1 MDSKSYLQCIGP
13 SNDGLDAVLAPP
25 ASEVLLTAPIF
36 KAPANTPLIPSPTKR
51 GRATDKSKRSK
62 RLRSSQLPIPPK
74 NSAHEDICENFEA
87 LSSIATSSP
96 VELNAIGFDEYVD
109 AVIFESAGF
118 MQISCDVCVVQ
129 GWHARLLEATD
140 SWYHAQFAIAGTKV
154 NVACQCPTRSCFHGR
169 FLQEFYG
176 TEFVP
181 NLSLPSALDT
191 PVCFFYRQGLGN
203 GCFKNIFS
211 VLAASGSPLNRAIVM
226 YEGLDTGVGSW
237 TCSKDSRDAA
247 KHGTACLHMKL
258 AADELGLIASL
269 PGNADADS
277 PLITSPICRVNE
289 EIAVSYLPILP
300 PIWAIIPSDEFL
312 YTRPPPVFPD
322 NVIWDGV
329 TLAFHKRQLLSSIHP
344 PTSTSD
350 ASEVRPTKYLL
361 GQQLLP
367 FPQLRKSLRAISG
380 GDESRSQRSHSD
392 QSSTCSA
399 PSFIDIGGQLQA
411 ISPPLA
417 NLFKQHFDP
426 NQNSRSGREIPRPIR
441 RFFFQ
446 VAAEESA
453 VQLLNQQAQEA
464 LKEFI
469 ANPCIGTEQYL
480 RGSPHIY
487 DLAHFDRKACSGL
500 KYSTTL
506 LAALNWIFCRSAT
519 VLLQLFQNSPPPEN
533 WAVEATGDGP
543 DSDWESD
550 VFTTCPKSEQ
560 GQYIHF

>member
-1 MDSKSYLQCIGP
+1 MSDKK
-13 SNDGLDAVLAPP
+13 
-25 ASEVLLTAPIF
+25 LLPR
-36 KAPANTPLIPSPTKR
+36 P
-51 GRATDKSKRSK
+51 
-62 RLRSSQLPIPPK
+62 
-74 NSAHEDICENFEA
+74 
-87 LSSIATSSP
+87 LSSRILWHRVCAKSFFTVSARYSPEPFIAY
-96 VELNAIGFDEYVD
+96 L
-109 AVIFESAGF
+109 
-118 MQISCDVCVVQ
+118 
-129 GWHARLLEATD
+129 
-140 SWYHAQFAIAGTKV
+140 IAD
-154 NVACQCPTRSCFHGR
+154 QCPR
-169 FLQEFYG
+169 Y
-176 TEFVP
+176 
-181 NLSLPSALDT
+181 SL
-191 PVCFFYRQGLGN
+191 
-203 GCFKNIFS
+203 
-211 VLAASGSPLNRAIVM
+211 LAASGSPLNRAIVM

-277 PLITSPICRVNE
+277 PLITSPIRRVNE

-312 YTRPPPVFPD
+312 YTRPPPVVFNPPLPPFRLDANSSCPCIGSQRSFYAPARPAIIRDSTLYTSYGSFTCSVELQACSECPPPRKQFIGPDLRDKGIFNFNNSTLVSHELLDDYTSSFTLSETPFDAWVEFMRRRYLVHGSRQFMGKDLFRSCWFAYARLQKFGNDFECPACGKFPD